1 MSDEKNKAGA
11 VLALPWVDLAKM
23 ASAVGADAAAFEP
36 SSGANDEDATA
47 PASTEGPEPLVAEGE
62 EMLSSSE
69 DSQSYEDA
77 FRRVS
82 ERLQRSE
89 DTLLEERISAPMLY
103 AELLVLPR
111 EERSATIQ
119 KDPRFQS
126 YLLAEMLLEKSRE
139 SWFDSP
145 SKALEGARL
154 ALEVAEGLDVT
165 DYGSVLPRSL
175 RLKAQAYLANAL
187 RIRGDMRGSEE
198 AFAKTTLL
206 LEDGGALNPYER
218 AEVLSLKASLYKD
231 LARFEEADRLLE
243 EITEVYTQAGDQHQL
258 GRTLL
263 QRSAVLGRLAL
274 CTAGDYGEATRILRA
289 GLDLLDPRREP
300 RVVLNAWITLAH
312 QLNLDDRNEEAE
324 DALAQVRAPLER
336 LGERLSIARIRTV
349 EGHIAFSRDQEDEAE
364 KSFLAAREIYMEQG
378 IGIDVALLSLQ
389 LALIYVNQGKAS
401 LVREMT
407 EEILF
412 LLRSQNLSP
421 EIMAALVLFQHA
433 AEREIA
439 TAGLIQEITNYIE
452 RSRDFVPVQSPGGR

>member
-11 VLALPWVDLAKM
+11 VLALPWVDLAKI
-23 ASAVGADAAAFEP
+23 ASAVGADAAAFGP
-36 SSGANDEDATA
+36 SGGADEEDTMA
-47 PASTEGPEPLVAEGE
+47 PVAIEGAESLEVEGE
-62 EMLSSSE
+62 EMISSE
-69 DSQSYEDA
+69 GDSLSYDDA

-103 AELLVLPR
+103 AELLVVPR

-119 KDPRFQS
+119 RDPRFQS

-145 SKALEGARL
+145 SKAVEGARL
-154 ALEVAEGLDVT
+154 ALEVAEGLDPA

-231 LARFEEADRLLE
+231 LARFEEADQLLE

-263 QRSAVLGRLAL
+263 QRSAVLGRMAL
-274 CTAGDYGEATRILRA
+274 CNAGDYGEATRTLRA
-289 GLDLLDPRREP
+289 GLERLDPRREP
-300 RVVLNAWITLAH
+300 RVVLNARITLAH
-312 QLNLDDRNEEAE
+312 QLNLDGRNDEADE
-324 DALAQVRAPLER
+324 ALEQVRAPLER

-349 EGHIAFSRDQEDEAE
+349 EGHIAVSRDQQDRAEEA
-364 KSFLAAREIYMEQG
+364 FLAAREIYLEQG
-378 IGIDVALLSLQ
+378 VGVDVALLSLQ
-389 LALIYVNQGKAS
+389 LALIYVNQGKTS

-412 LLRSQNLSP
+412 LLRSQNMSP

-439 TAGLIQEITNYIE
+439 TAGLIQEITHYIE
-452 RSRDFVPVQSPGGR
+452 RSRDFAALQGSGGR